1 MRGTRLSYAEKDK
14 KKHGDPLR
22 MITHKYNIL
31 YLARGT
37 EQYHTTG
44 TLLTEDRR
52 LWFDSMLKTTLQL
65 RVSATG
71 QKQCGVQV
79 E

>member
-22 MITHKYNIL
+22 MISHKYNIL

-37 EQYHTTG
+37 EAISYY
-44 TLLTEDRR
+44 RY
-52 LWFDSMLKTTLQL
+52 
-65 RVSATG
+65 VAY
-71 QKQCGVQV
+71 
-79 E
+79 